1 MRTSAADPMMWPM
14 KLRHE
19 LTYAAPPEDVLA
31 MLTTPGYWDKVAA
44 ATGAISSTATI
55 SAEGEATRIVVD
67 QEQKVVGV
75 PSFAK
80 KFVGDSTRAIT
91 TQVWRGLSAS
101 YEVDTPGKPTSMSGT
116 ATISAQGEGSVLTY
130 DLDVKASVP
139 LIGGKLE
146 KLVVEL
152 TTDGMGKEQ
161 AVGAAWLAGDR

>member
-1 MRTSAADPMMWPM
+1 MMSPM

-19 LTYAAPPEDVLA
+19 LTYAAPPDDVLA
-31 MLTTPGYWDKVAA
+31 MLTTTAFWDKVAA
-44 ATGAISSTATI
+44 ATGALTSTATVTT
-55 SAEGEATRIVVD
+55 EGDTTTVVVD
-67 QEQKVVGV
+67 QEQKTVGV

-80 KFVGDSTRAIT
+80 KFVGDSTRAIS
-91 TQVWRGLSAS
+91 TQVWRGLAAS
-101 YEVDTPGKPTSMSGT
+101 YVVDTPGKPTSMSGS
-116 ATISAQGEGSVLTY
+116 ATISAQGGGSVLVY

-152 TTDGMGKEQ
+152 TTEGMDKEQ